1 MDAASMVSTNLFTDI
16 YQLRQRL
23 YGEDPA
29 ARIASIRSEVAEAIR
44 HDCAPEHV
52 RYLLLKTTNRC
63 NSDCEYC
70 QHAIS
75 RAACEPKTSVPHDA
89 LMRIIDEAADLGV
102 DAISISGGEP
112 LLRPDICEAIHAMVD
127 RRIVPVL
134 LTNGLLLD
142 RMWRDLAD
150 AGLRYVTISVDS
162 VDQQIYERQRGASFE
177 QAMRGIDA
185 ACALREEHP
194 EAEIHVSAVLTRD
207 NQNDFLKLLAYM
219 NERAIKVQIS
229 PYHPRRGDAED
240 YSIVDRAG
248 IERLT
253 AQLVELKRTGT
264 GIGNSYGFLRHLP
277 DFFCSGSVMP
287 RGFSCRA
294 GLMLLAIDAHMD
306 VKPCWSYRFAPV
318 GNLAAQ
324 SMREIWQSDKMQAYR
339 RRMLRCSCEGCWYL
353 CTSEACMMLEENG
366 AGNEGAAD
374 GEDGGGTPSPGAAGR
389 TVGVQREAHV
399 R

>member
-1 MDAASMVSTNLFTDI
+1 MVSANLFTDI

-29 ARIASIRSEVAEAIR
+29 ARIASICSEVAEAIR
-44 HDCAPEHV
+44 HDGAPEHM

-75 RAACEPKTSVPHDA
+75 RAAHEPKTNIPHDK
-89 LMRIIDEAADLGV
+89 LMHIIDEAADLGV

-112 LLRPDICEAIHAMVD
+112 LLRSDICEVIRAMVD

-142 RMWRDLAD
+142 RMWRNLAD

-162 VDQQIYERQRGASFE
+162 VNRQIYEQQRGASFE
-177 QAMRGIDA
+177 QAMRGIYA
-185 ACALREEHP
+185 ACALRDAHP

-229 PYHPRRGDAED
+229 PYHPRRGDAGD
-240 YSIVDRAG
+240 YSIVDRAA

-253 AQLVELKRTGT
+253 SQLIELKRSGT
-264 GIGNSYGFLRHLP
+264 SIGNSYGFLRHLP
-277 DFFCSGSVMP
+277 DFFCSNFIMP

-294 GLMLLAIDAHMD
+294 GHMMLAIDAHMD
-306 VKPCWSYRFAPV
+306 VKSCWSYRFAPV
-318 GNLAAQ
+318 GNLTTQ
-324 SMREIWQSDKMQAYR
+324 SMREIWQSDEMQAYR

-353 CTSEACMMLEENG
+353 CTSEACMMLEEYANSAAKFAPAASVAGTDSICPAGSACAANG
-366 AGNEGAAD
+366 
-374 GEDGGGTPSPGAAGR
+374 
-389 TVGVQREAHV
+389 VGSMRDE
-399 R
+399 RG